1 MVNAGI
7 KGSPDTLGW
16 QSLEERAKKIK
27 ALTLD
32 NNIYNSVLPFLDVHM
47 HNEIVESLSTKGKIG
62 LLVLIMFYIC
72 NDLYSV
78 QKNIYSLVFPASIML
93 FGISDVITHAKPIP
107 ASWIVCLFLSTSFFV
122 KKNHNNKSVD

>member
-27 ALTLD
+27 ALSLD

-62 LLVLIMFYIC
+62 LLVLIMFYVAMILL
-72 NDLYSV
+72 LYPGE
-78 QKNIYSLVFPASIML
+78 KIYTLGFPC
-93 FGISDVITHAKPIP
+93 FYYVIWH
-107 ASWIVCLFLSTSFFV
+107 
-122 KKNHNNKSVD
+122 